1 MTRIAEDL
9 ASVARSVIGTDIPVR
24 LRAFAEGRMGV
35 DQILCVRPTS
45 SGDTRFPLTPDWL
58 A

>member
-1 MTRIAEDL
+1 MTTIAEDL
-9 ASVARSVIGTDIPVR
+9 ASVARSVIGADIPVR
-24 LRAFAEGRMGV
+24 LRAFAERRMGV

-45 SGDTRFPLTPDWL
+45 SGDSRFPLTPDWI